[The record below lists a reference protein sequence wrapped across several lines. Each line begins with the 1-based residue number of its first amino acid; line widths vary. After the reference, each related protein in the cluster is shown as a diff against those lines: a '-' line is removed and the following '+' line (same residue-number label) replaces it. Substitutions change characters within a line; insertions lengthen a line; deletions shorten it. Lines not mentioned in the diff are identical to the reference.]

1 MNKKFN
7 TITALALSA
16 MMCGAFAACGEKE
29 PLPGQTVQIYV
40 DGGGANAHFN
50 STPSMEYDKYANPYP
65 YNTLEKLAKEWNE
78 QNTGYEIVI
87 ARSSLNNDRETMVP
101 ALNQGTAPEILFYL
115 GTTIAEDMSKGWFVE
130 LNDYMEKPNKY
141 SKEGEK
147 GSVKWKDVYGSEEY
161 ATTLAPNGKKYTAEV
176 EIQPHRHRL

>member
-87 ARSSLNNDRETMVP
+87 ARSCTTASVTSLWSGR
-101 ALNQGTAPEILFYL
+101 Y
-115 GTTIAEDMSKGWFVE
+115 GWWT
-130 LNDYMEKPNKY
+130 
-141 SKEGEK
+141 
-147 GSVKWKDVYGSEEY
+147 KWR
-161 ATTLAPNGKKYTAEV
+161 NM
-176 EIQPHRHRL
+176 